1 MEKYWKPA
9 LLAGVIGGI
18 VSAIPILGL
27 ANCCCLW
34 IIATVVWAEYMYKNE
49 NGFVDIGPGAA
60 LGAITGGVMG
70 IVDGFL
76 SLIVWAIFGNWYR
89 VFIMNFMQRF
99 NIPPDFNYG
108 MRSMGTSMISSITG
122 FFVSIMV
129 GAIIGLIMG
138 AIWKKPTETG
148 TTSPVEPS
156 NPPVESNQPPE
167 IEE

>member
-9 LLAGVIGGI
+9 LLAGVVGGI

-34 IIATVVWAEYMYKNE
+34 VIATIIWAEFMYKSE

-60 LGAITGGVMG
+60 IGAITGGVIG

-76 SLIVWAIFGNWYR
+76 GLIVWAIFGNWYSM
-89 VFIMNFMQRF
+89 FIQNLVQRF
-99 NIPPDFNYG
+99 DVPQQFNYG
-108 MRSMGTSMISSITG
+108 MQDFGSSLMTSVFS
-122 FFVSIMV
+122 FFVYIAV
-129 GAIIGLIMG
+129 GAVVGLIMG
-138 AIWKKPTETG
+138 AIWKKP
-148 TTSPVEPS
+148 VEIKIEPI
-156 NPPVESNQPPE
+156 VEQNQSQPPE

>member
-1 MEKYWKPA
+1 MDINTLFQVLTNG
-9 LLAGVIGGI
+9 LLISGLYAVLTIGLTL
-18 VSAIPILGL
+18 VL
-27 ANCCCLW
+27 
-34 IIATVVWAEYMYKNE
+34 
-49 NGFVDIGPGAA
+49 
-60 LGAITGGVMG
+60 GVMG
-70 IVDGFL
+70 IVNGFL

-108 MRSMGTSMISSITG
+108 MRSMGTSIVSSITG
-122 FFVSIMV
+122 FFVSIIV